1 MLSYQ
6 EDCGDLN
13 ITLPYQ
19 NDFEVAKLSSTHL
32 SDLTILDSPNKV
44 TVIGCEYSFD
54 FVRGTN
60 KAPPNNNTN
69 NSLTHASCSSSIGC
83 CSSSIQTIPRGFRS
97 FFTVEEMSITGNTS
111 NNRWNQTFA
120 FAVPYCKSGR
130 SLSVEKLPKI
140 GRSFLFDHS
149 EPFSSEAE
157 NLLKLW
163 TVRKP
168 EAYDG
173 ISKTRRE
180 LYHIKN
186 GKGSIPY
193 ISVFPVNL
201 ILGLGSCF
209 SILLFVISGVY
220 SSVKNLRFI
229 KLKTNFFKKNGGIL
243 LEQHIASHGDGMTTI
258 FTAEQLEMAT
268 NCYQRIL
275 RDKVVEGQ
283 VGSFINEII
292 ALAQMNHENLVKFIG
307 CCLET
312 DAPILVYELASNG
325 TLFDCINHTNGKV
338 TLPWNILLKI
348 ASESAAALAYIHSSA
363 GVHSKHII
371 HGNVKS
377 SNILLTDNFTVK
389 VSGFWPSRL
398 VPANESQMGTLLLRT
413 LGYMDPGYLCT
424 GQLTDKSD
432 VYSFGVVLV
441 EILTR
446 EKPISFDRPESQRI
460 IASHFVS
467 SIELKDGFF
476 HVVDPQV
483 LNEGNREQVR
493 AVAELAKRC
502 LHMNSAER
510 PSMKEVA
517 GELQRLSGM
526 CPTVV

>member
-60 KAPPNNNTN
+60 KAPPNNDTN

-83 CSSSIQTIPRGFRS
+83 CSCSIQTIPRGFRS

-111 NNRWNQTFA
+111 NKRWNSF
-120 FAVPYCKSGR
+120 SR
-130 SLSVEKLPKI
+130 SVEKLPKI

-149 EPFSSEAE
+149 FSSEAE
-157 NLLKLW
+157 NLLKRG
-163 TVRKP
+163 TVRNP

-186 GKGSIPY
+186 GKGSRPY

-229 KLKTNFFKKNGGIL
+229 KVKTNFFKKNGGIL

-258 FTAEQLEMAT
+258 FTAEQLEIAT

-283 VGSFINEII
+283 GGSFINEII
-292 ALAQMNHENLVKFIG
+292 ALAQMSHENLVKFIG

-363 GVHSKHII
+363 GIHSKHII

-377 SNILLTDNFTVK
+377 SNILLTDNFW
-389 VSGFWPSRL
+389 F
-398 VPANESQMGTLLLRT
+398 
-413 LGYMDPGYLCT
+413 
-424 GQLTDKSD
+424 
-432 VYSFGVVLV
+432 
-441 EILTR
+441 
-446 EKPISFDRPESQRI
+446 
-460 IASHFVS
+460 
-467 SIELKDGFF
+467 
-476 HVVDPQV
+476 
-483 LNEGNREQVR
+483 
-493 AVAELAKRC
+493 LAF
-502 LHMNSAER
+502 
-510 PSMKEVA
+510 EV
-517 GELQRLSGM
+517 GP
-526 CPTVV
+526 C

>member
-1 MLSYQ
+1 MLSRCTLASLFLLTGIALEANTMLSYQ

-32 SDLTILDSPNKV
+32 SDLTILDTPNKV

-97 FFTVEEMSITGNTS
+97 FFTMEEMSITGNT
-111 NNRWNQTFA
+111 
-120 FAVPYCKSGR
+120 K
-130 SLSVEKLPKI
+130 
-140 GRSFLFDHS
+140 
-149 EPFSSEAE
+149 PFSSEAE
-157 NLLKLW
+157 NLLKLG

-186 GKGSIPY
+186 GKDSIPY

-201 ILGLGSCF
+201 ILGLGSCC

-283 VGSFINEII
+283 VRSFINEII
-292 ALAQMNHENLVKFIG
+292 ALAQMNHENLV
-307 CCLET
+307 
-312 DAPILVYELASNG
+312 
-325 TLFDCINHTNGKV
+325 NHSNGKV

-377 SNILLTDNFTVK
+377 SNILLTDNFTAK

-413 LGYMDPGYLCT
+413 LGYMDPGYLCI

-493 AVAELAKRC
+493 AVAELAK
-502 LHMNSAER
+502 
-510 PSMKEVA
+510 
-517 GELQRLSGM
+517 
-526 CPTVV
+526 